1 MERIATLTGEWG
13 YTGDDSRHQEGTAGK
28 VLGEVLGIVK
38 NTLMMSL
45 VVMIGAALTLL
56 LW

>member
-1 MERIATLTGEWG
+1 MQRTAIYTDEWACE
-13 YTGDDSRHQEGTAGK
+13 GDDIGHTESVAGK
-28 VLGEVLGIVK
+28 VLDEVLGIIK
-38 NTLMMSL
+38 DTLVMSV